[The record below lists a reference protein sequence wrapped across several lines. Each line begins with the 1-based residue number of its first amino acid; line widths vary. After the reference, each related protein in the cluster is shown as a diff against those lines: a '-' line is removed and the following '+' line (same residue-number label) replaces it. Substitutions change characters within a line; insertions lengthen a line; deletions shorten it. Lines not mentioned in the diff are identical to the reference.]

1 MNYHES
7 ASPFWTP
14 KMHSGWAFRPN
25 LLDCIL
31 EERVSPAIANFGLI
45 VLTTSGLS
53 MVTPFPGAS
62 NSASGSL
69 GSSGPSSGS
78 AASVSGV
85 PVPTS
90 FYVTG
95 QGGISSTKPGN
106 LTGLASLA
114 AGGSVAAAASGLSIQ
129 VGSGANDSSAPTS
142 TGGAPTSTVGFA
154 TYADPTQRPTMTVI
168 GGALSSSGGSSL
180 PAPSAAYSTPSTTM
194 LPGQTMSPPT
204 GVPTMTPGMM
214 ITNPFNPN
222 PQMGAPTLG
231 PFNRLGGL
239 GAPQPGAL
247 SVPSLTRGN

>member
-1 MNYHES
+1 MYS
-7 ASPFWTP
+7 RLAL
-14 KMHSGWAFRPN
+14 RPN

-31 EERVSPAIANFGLI
+31 EERVAPAIANLGLI
-45 VLTTSGLS
+45 VLTTNGYSL
-53 MVTPFPGAS
+53 VTPFPGAS

-69 GSSGPSSGS
+69 GASSSGGGT

-90 FYVTG
+90 LYVTG
-95 QGGISSTKPGN
+95 VGGISSLKPGN

-114 AGGSVAAAASGLSIQ
+114 TGPAGSVAAAGLSVQ

-154 TYADPTQRPTMTVI
+154 TYADPTQRPLMTVI
-168 GGALSSSGGSSL
+168 GGALSNSGSSMTL
-180 PAPSAAYSTPSTTM
+180 PAGAAYSTPSTLM
-194 LPGQTMSPPT
+194 LPGQTMTPPT
-204 GVPTMTPGMM
+204 GVPTAIPGSMVP
-214 ITNPFNPN
+214 NPFNPN

-239 GAPQPGAL
+239 GSPQPGSL
-247 SVPSLTRGN
+247 SIPSLTRGN